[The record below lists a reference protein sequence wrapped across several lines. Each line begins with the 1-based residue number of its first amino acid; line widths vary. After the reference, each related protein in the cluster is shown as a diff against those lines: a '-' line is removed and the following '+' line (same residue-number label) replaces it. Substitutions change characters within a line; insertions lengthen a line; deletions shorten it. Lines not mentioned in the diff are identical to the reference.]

1 MSVPIIVSAR
11 LVDGTD
17 ELPLTRT
24 DGIYLQSLDLGFPA
38 VREVSEDRTQQDGA
52 DDRTEHFGARAVTVT
67 VRVMDAGAV
76 TSGGVLDRLAAFL
89 RPSRRPWLVY
99 TLAGQ
104 DERRIRLRADQRSAP
119 LGLPLRVLA
128 DVQVGWKAPDGVS
141 FSTDTRDASVS
152 PGGGEIGRT
161 YPLVYN
167 RTRVYPAGGGL
178 GTVRMEV
185 GGTAPAQ
192 PISRLYG
199 PFGGAGKRTGWA
211 NESTGERL
219 EFDGLQVA
227 AGDYVEL
234 DHRERTVRL
243 NGNTDAASNRY
254 RFLDFAVSTWWALE
268 PGQDNT
274 LRFYPDV
281 WNAPAQARI
290 EAEDTWL

>member
-1 MSVPIIVSAR
+1 VIRLAV
-11 LVDGTD
+11 LVDGARTLDITD
-17 ELPLTRT
+17 DL
-24 DGIYLQSLDLGFPA
+24 SKLDLGYPDPRA
-38 VREVSEDRTQQDGA
+38 VEDDRTQADGVEDTTA
-52 DDRTEHFGARAVTVT
+52 HHGARAVTAELFLLSSERPGAKIDALRAFCHPGKRPYLV
-67 VRVMDAGAV
+67 VDDEDWPGPRRV
-76 TSGGVLDRLAAFL
+76 
-89 RPSRRPWLVY
+89 
-99 TLAGQ
+99 
-104 DERRIRLRADQRSAP
+104 RLRADAQSAP
-119 LGLPLRVLA
+119 HESSL
-128 DVQVGWKAPDGVS
+128 VGNRAVAVSWRAPDGVM
-141 FSTDTRDASVS
+141 FSTDARDASVS

-161 YPLVYN
+161 YPLVYK

-254 RFLDFAVSTWWALE
+254 RFLDFSVSSWWALE